1 MKPAALRPQADAD
14 LIERTRYDLEAGGAE
29 LAESFFD
36 ASIDALRAIEAT
48 PGLGSPWIGAL
59 LGLDGLRRIGI
70 AGFPCG
76 WIYLE
81 RQEVLDVI
89 RLVADRQD
97 LASALDEDAPDP

>member
-14 LIERTRYDLEAGGAE
+14 LVDRTRYYLEASGAD
-29 LAESFFD
+29 LAERFFD
-36 ASIDALRAIEAT
+36 AAIEALRAIEAT
-48 PGLGSPWIGAL
+48 PGLGSPRIGAL
-59 LGLDGLRRIGI
+59 LGLDGLRGIGI

-81 RQEVLDVI
+81 RREVLDII

-97 LASALDEDAPDP
+97 LASALDEDAPDS